1 MIDVIIN
8 NSKLRRRPQ
17 FSFRAHSVMLL
28 IVTLLAVTITTTIIT
43 IMPQFVSGHHVLD
56 EIDVPSRPM
65 RLSISEDSRDSI
77 GASGNNGTAMTPET
91 QAESLSL
98 LSVSILGEPLVSVIN
113 TLTDN
118 ITKNIDTTAA
128 IGGVFEVKTITEK
141 NKVYAAPFEGGQL
154 GVYDL
159 QSGKLLKSVQLPN
172 AQRTLPT
179 PLADRVLDSVTLL
192 TGGWSMDYNPNNQ
205 LLYVANYNTNQI
217 VIIDTKTDLVVDT
230 ISGLPAH
237 PITVK
242 VDPITNT
249 ILVASLAGN
258 KVSFI
263 SADTNKIEKTIET
276 GTAPWGMDLDSR
288 EHYAYVTNRGSSFI
302 TVLDL
307 IERDVAAK
315 IPIAAP
321 AQAIT
326 VDDMEHTIYTSY
338 MEQDKVLKI
347 DGKTNSILTTI
358 DMGLIPQDLAVDPNT
373 HKLYASTKYN
383 DKVYVMGPESISV
396 TLPVI
401 MVGGNISGIAVSPF
415 ASVMENITAHG
426 QDVQIL
432 EPYLDTS
439 NKSLSMMVSA
449 PDGGQVTLSIPGTIF
464 DLIAEDQRQQLQE
477 DSRFE
482 LLIDG
487 KPTTYDQESILG
499 SSTSIQEKDNREI
512 SFYVPPNSKSIQIIG
527 IDASL
532 PLP

>member
-1 MIDVIIN
+1 
-8 NSKLRRRPQ
+8 
-17 FSFRAHSVMLL
+17 
-28 IVTLLAVTITTTIIT
+28 
-43 IMPQFVSGHHVLD
+43 
-56 EIDVPSRPM
+56 
-65 RLSISEDSRDSI
+65 
-77 GASGNNGTAMTPET
+77 
-91 QAESLSL
+91 
-98 LSVSILGEPLVSVIN
+98 
-113 TLTDN
+113 
-118 ITKNIDTTAA
+118 
-128 IGGVFEVKTITEK
+128 
-141 NKVYAAPFEGGQL
+141 
-154 GVYDL
+154 
-159 QSGKLLKSVQLPN
+159 
-172 AQRTLPT
+172 
-179 PLADRVLDSVTLL
+179 
-192 TGGWSMDYNPNNQ
+192 MDYNPNNQ

-217 VIIDTKTDLVVDT
+217 VIIDTKTDSVVGT

-249 ILVASLAGN
+249 VLVASLAGN

-307 IERDVAAK
+307 IDRDVAAK
-315 IPIAAP
+315 ISIAAP

-326 VDDMEHTIYTSY
+326 VDDREHTIYTSY
-338 MEQDKVLKI
+338 MEQGKVLKI

-401 MVGGNISGIAVSPF
+401 MIGGNISGIAVSPF
-415 ASVMENITAHG
+415 ASVVGTITAHG
-426 QDVQIL
+426 QDVQIS
-432 EPYLDTS
+432 EPYVDTT

-449 PDGGQVTLSIPGTIF
+449 PDGGQVTLSIPRTMF
-464 DLIAEDQRQQLQE
+464 DLIGEDQRQQPQN
-477 DSRFE
+477 DSKFE

-487 KPTTYDQESILG
+487 KLTTYNEESTLA
-499 SSTSIQEKDNREI
+499 SSTSPQGESNMEI
-512 SFYVPPNSKSIQIIG
+512 SFYVPPNSRSIQIIG
-527 IDASL
+527 TGTSSL
-532 PLP
+532 PVPVP